1 MTQDEFEH
9 LLVAHG
15 ADVSLWPEPA
25 RRRARDLMA
34 RDPSVAGLLAAHAA
48 LDVRVAR
55 AVAAGPAAQDL
66 AAGRRIAAR
75 LAALPLPPQG
85 TRAPV
90 RWLPSWLLALD
101 LRPAWP
107 SIAALAG
114 MAALGFLAGLNVVD
128 PSPLDATMP
137 ALTHPQMT
145 ADLSTIVF
153 EPGPPE
159 ESAL

>member
-1 MTQDEFEH
+1 MTHDEFEH
-9 LLVAHG
+9 LRVAHG

-25 RRRARDLMA
+25 RRRALDLMA
-34 RDPSVAGLLAAHAA
+34 RDASVADLLAGHAA
-48 LDVRVAR
+48 LDARLAR

-66 AAGRRIAAR
+66 AAGHRIAAR
-75 LAALPLPPQG
+75 LATLPLPPQG
-85 TRAPV
+85 ARAPV

-114 MAALGFLAGLNVVD
+114 MAALGFLAGLNVVH
-128 PSPLDATMP
+128 PSLFDP
-137 ALTHPQMT
+137 ALAPGAHPQVA

-153 EPGPPE
+153 EPGPVE

>member
-1 MTQDEFEH
+1 MTHDEFEH

-15 ADVSLWPEPA
+15 ADISLWPAPA
-25 RRRARDLMA
+25 RRRALDLMA
-34 RDPSVAGLLAAHAA
+34 RDGSVAVLLASHAA
-48 LDVRVAR
+48 LDTRLAR
-55 AVAAGPAAQDL
+55 DVAAGPVAQDV
-66 AAGRRIAAR
+66 AAGGRIATR
-75 LAALPLPPQG
+75 LAALPLPKQDA
-85 TRAPV
+85 RAPV

-114 MAALGFLAGLNVVD
+114 MAVLGFLAGFNVVNPTLFD
-128 PSPLDATMP
+128 QAM
-137 ALTHPQMT
+137 AVGAHPQVS

-153 EPGPPE
+153 EPGPVE